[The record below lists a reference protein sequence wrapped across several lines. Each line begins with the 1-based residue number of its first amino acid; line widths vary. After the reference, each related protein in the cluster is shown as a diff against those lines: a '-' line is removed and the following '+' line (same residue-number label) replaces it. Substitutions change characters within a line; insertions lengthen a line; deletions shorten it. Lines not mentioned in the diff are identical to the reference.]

1 MKYFEFFDFSR
12 QGAINR
18 ILEKQ
23 SYHRTVN
30 PLGMGLN
37 LRFIDT
43 SFAFGDPRAQ
53 TIWSQAVFVYGLQNM
68 FFTGMMGK
76 DKNSLIHVN
85 TDLLIKKGGTIV
97 FESRD
102 PLTGAGV
109 GNDGNT
115 TGNEQRLKRRN
126 MSLTIAERATA
137 VVSAGKVSEQLTST
151 NIREDAKI
159 DLSEWIAEVLEDDIA
174 TAALGLYNENSSSAA
189 ITTIN
194 ESYPTSDRIHYGGQN
209 AAGALS
215 NGGASFGTDAL
226 LTADTTAN
234 NLMGTVLLEAIKRRS
249 IAATPKFRPVI
260 VRNLQGANTDD
271 MRSGKFLGPVLAKIA
286 IVLISPLQNKA
297 IKAET
302 GTNGYRAMVSAA
314 QLRGNLNPI
323 FAGATFY
330 WDGML
335 VFEYDRIAS
344 RTGAG
349 TTTLAE
355 GFLLNAGRTATDDEC
370 ASGRTVHRG
379 VFMGAQALVFGWAQ
393 KPGWSEDFI
402 DNNKPKVKVD
412 MLYGVGPTIFN
423 AHGGSTPGSTEA
435 IYCIDTE
442 VQADA

>member
-1 MKYFEFFDFSR
+1 M
-12 QGAINR
+12 
-18 ILEKQ
+18 
-23 SYHRTVN
+23 
-30 PLGMGLN
+30 P
-37 LRFIDT
+37 DT
-43 SFAFGDPRAQ
+43 SFAFADPRAQ

-85 TDLLIKKGGTIV
+85 TDLTTTKGGTII

-115 TGNEQRLKRRN
+115 TGNEQQLKRRN
-126 MSLTIAERATA
+126 MSIAIAERATS

-151 NIREDAKI
+151 NIREDAKG
-159 DLSEWIAEVLEDDIA
+159 DLGEWLSEALEDDIA
-174 TAALGLYNENSSSAA
+174 TAAAGLYNENSSSSA

-194 ESYPTSDRIHYGGQN
+194 ESYPTSDRIYYGGQT
-209 AAGALS
+209 AAGVLANS
-215 NGGASFGTDAL
+215 GASFGTDNL
-226 LTADTTAN
+226 LTLDTTAS
-234 NLMGTVLLEAIKRRS
+234 NLMGTVLLEAIKRRA

-260 VRNLQGANTDD
+260 VRNLQGANPDD
-271 MRSGKFLGPVLAKIA
+271 LRSGKFLGPVLAKIA

-302 GTNGYRAMVSAA
+302 GTNGYRSMTSAA
-314 QLRGNLNPI
+314 QVRGNLNPI

-349 TTTLAE
+349 GTTLAE
-355 GFLLNAGRTATDDEC
+355 GFSLNAGRTATDDEC
-370 ASGRTVHRG
+370 ESGRTVHRAL
-379 VFMGAQALVFGWAQ
+379 FMGAQALVFGWAQ
-393 KPGWSEDFI
+393 KPEWSEDFV

-412 MLYGVGPTIFN
+412 MLYGVGPAIFN

-435 IYCIDTE
+435 IYAIDTE